1 MLVHASCT
9 VLQPFF
15 LDNLLLVVYVRSFK
29 IWKSTILGDLEA
41 HSIFGH
47 RLFGDLCSNS
57 PYGNQL
63 LIFAPPSWQ
72 LALQPYFWDR
82 DENPGEKQPR
92 KAHLARLL
100 GDDCWDFLVHMLD
113 NKKKKVRGRSF
124 KIFEIYI
131 RKM

>member
-15 LDNLLLVVYVRSFK
+15 LDNLLLVVYGRSLN

-63 LIFAPPSWQ
+63 LIFAQPSWQ
-72 LALQPYFWDR
+72 LALQPYLPTFGIATKIH
-82 DENPGEKQPR
+82 EKNSPGQATGYSLDFR
-92 KAHLARLL
+92 HTLRCYCGCARI
-100 GDDCWDFLVHMLD
+100 CAVH
-113 NKKKKVRGRSF
+113 
-124 KIFEIYI
+124 FEIN
-131 RKM
+131 